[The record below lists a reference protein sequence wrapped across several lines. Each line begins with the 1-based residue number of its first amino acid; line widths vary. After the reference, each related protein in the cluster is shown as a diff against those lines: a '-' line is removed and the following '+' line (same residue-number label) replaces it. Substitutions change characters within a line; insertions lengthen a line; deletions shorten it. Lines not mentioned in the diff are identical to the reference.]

1 MRLVLVMLLTSVLLG
16 GCSGSV
22 HVKDRKSICLGLCV
36 YSETDATTETTDN
49 TDSKG
54 KQ

>member
-1 MRLVLVMLLTSVLLG
+1 VRLVLVMLLTSVLLG

-36 YSETDATTETTDN
+36 YSETDATTETAEG
-49 TDSKG
+49 SK
-54 KQ
+54 